1 METRANYT
9 LIGAFTLLVLAA
21 AFGFVY
27 WFMRPL
33 DAEGRKPFEIVYSG
47 TVSGLRQG
55 NSVTFNGIPVGQV
68 TTLGLVPGRPNEVL
82 VKVAVDANV
91 PILSD
96 SRAGLESQGLTGIV
110 IVSIRGGEADA
121 KPLPLGPNGVP
132 RIEAEGGTGM
142 AGLISTVQDV
152 ARRVNGILDAID
164 PEQVK
169 QIVANVESFTK
180 AVSDRSE
187 DVSSLLKRSNEIAGQ
202 LQELATKADAVLADL
217 KKASS
222 DPNGLVAQATDAA
235 TSVRKLADNLD
246 TRTAELTSQIKQ
258 FTGPGLRQFEA
269 LAADG
274 RRTLSDIDRTFRN
287 FERNPRQFIFGGSSV
302 PEYRR

>member
-9 LIGAFTLLVLAA
+9 IIGAFTLLVLAS

-33 DAEGRKPFEIVYSG
+33 TSENRKAYEIVYSG

-68 TTLGLVPGRPNEVL
+68 ASLGLRPDEPDEVL
-82 VKVAVDANV
+82 VRVDVDANV
-91 PILSD
+91 PVLSD
-96 SRAGLESQGLTGIV
+96 VQAGLESQGLTGIV
-110 IVSIRGGEADA
+110 IVSLRGGEPGA
-121 KPLPLGPNGVP
+121 KPLPLGPNGIP
-132 RIEAEGGTGM
+132 RIEAQGGTGM

-164 PEQVK
+164 PDQVK
-169 QIVANVESFTK
+169 QIVANVNSFSQ
-180 AVSDRSE
+180 ALSDHSE
-187 DVSSLLKRSNEIAGQ
+187 DLGSLIKRSNDIAGQ
-202 LQELATKADAVLADL
+202 LQDLATKADSVVADL

-222 DPNGLVAQATDAA
+222 DPNGLLNQATEAA
-235 TSVRKLADNLD
+235 TSVRRLADNID
-246 TRTAELTSQIKQ
+246 SRTADLSDQLKQ

-269 LAADG
+269 LAVDG
-274 RRTLSDIDRTFRN
+274 RRTLSDIDRTLRN
-287 FERNPRQFIFGGSSV
+287 FERNPRQFIFGGNSV
-302 PEYRR
+302 PDYRR

>member
-9 LIGAFTLLVLAA
+9 IIGAFTLLVMAG

-33 DAEGRKPFEIVYSG
+33 TNEDRKAYEIVYSG

-55 NSVTFNGIPVGQV
+55 NTVTFNGIPVGQV
-68 TTLGLVPGRPNEVL
+68 AKLGLIPEHPNEVL
-82 VKVAVDANV
+82 VRIDVDSNV
-91 PILSD
+91 PVLSD
-96 SRAGLESQGLTGIV
+96 ARAGLESQGLTGIV
-110 IVSIRGGEADA
+110 AVAIRGGEPGA
-121 KPLPLGPNGVP
+121 KPLTIGPNGLP
-132 RIEAEGGTGM
+132 RIAADGGSGM

-169 QIVANVESFTK
+169 QIVSNATAF
-180 AVSDRSE
+180 SDALASKSE
-187 DVSSLLKRSNEIAGQ
+187 DVASLLARANQIAGQ
-202 LQELATKADAVLADL
+202 LQDLATKADSVMADI
-217 KKASS
+217 KKASG
-222 DPNGLVAQATDAA
+222 DPDGVVNQAAEAA
-235 TSVRKLADNLD
+235 ASVRKLADNLD
-246 TRTAELTSQIKQ
+246 SRTAELAAQLKQ
-258 FTGPGLRQFEA
+258 FTGPGLRNFEA
-269 LAADG
+269 LAVDG
-274 RRTLSDIDRTFRN
+274 RRTLSELDRTLRN

>member
-9 LIGAFTLLVLAA
+9 LIGAFTLLVIAA

-33 DAEGRKPFEIVYSG
+33 DSEGRKPYEVVYSG

-55 NSVTFNGIPVGQV
+55 NAVTFNGIPVGQV
-68 TTLGLVPGRPNEVL
+68 TGLGLAPGKPDEVL
-82 VKVAVDANV
+82 VRIAVDGNV

-96 SRAGLESQGLTGIV
+96 ARAGLESQGLTGIV
-110 IVSIRGGEADA
+110 VVSIRGGEANA
-121 KPLPLGPNGVP
+121 KPLPIGPNGVP
-132 RIEAEGGTGM
+132 RLEADGGTGM
-142 AGLISTVQDV
+142 AGLIATVQDV
-152 ARRVNGILDAID
+152 ARRVNGILDAVD
-164 PEQVK
+164 PEKVK
-169 QIVANVESFTK
+169 EIVASVEHFTK
-180 AVSDRSE
+180 AVADRSE
-187 DVSSLLKRSNEIAGQ
+187 DVSTLLKRSNEIAGQ
-202 LQELATKADAVLADL
+202 LQELATRADSVLVDL
-217 KKASS
+217 KKASG
-222 DPNGLVAQATDAA
+222 DPDGLVAQATEAA

-246 TRTAELTSQIKQ
+246 TRTAELTEQIKQ

>member
-9 LIGAFTLLVLAA
+9 IIGAFTLLVMAGV
-21 AFGFVY
+21 FGFVY

-33 DAEGRKPFEIVYSG
+33 TNEDRKAYEIVYSG

-55 NSVTFNGIPVGQV
+55 NTVTFNGIPVGQV
-68 TTLGLVPGRPNEVL
+68 AKLGLVPDRPNEVL
-82 VKVAVDANV
+82 VRVDVDANV
-91 PILSD
+91 PVLSD
-96 SRAGLESQGLTGIV
+96 ARAGLESQGLTGIV
-110 IVSIRGGEADA
+110 AVAIRGGEPGA
-121 KPLPLGPNGVP
+121 KPLPIGPNGLP
-132 RIEAEGGTGM
+132 RITADGGSGM

-169 QIVANVESFTK
+169 QIVANATAF
-180 AVSDRSE
+180 SDALASKSE
-187 DVSSLLKRSNEIAGQ
+187 DVATLLSRANQIAGQ
-202 LQELATKADAVLADL
+202 LQDLATKADSVMGDI

-222 DPNGLVAQATDAA
+222 DPDGVVNQAAEAA
-235 TSVRKLADNLD
+235 ASVRKLADNLD
-246 TRTAELTSQIKQ
+246 ARTAELANQLKQ

-269 LAADG
+269 LAVDG
-274 RRTLSDIDRTFRN
+274 RRTLSDLDRTLRN

>member
-9 LIGAFTLLVLAA
+9 IIGAFTLLVLAG

-33 DAEGRKPFEIVYSG
+33 TSEDRKAYEIVYSG

-68 TTLGLVPGRPNEVL
+68 ASLGLLPDQPDEVL
-82 VKVAVDANV
+82 VRVDVDANV
-91 PILSD
+91 PVLSD
-96 SRAGLESQGLTGIV
+96 VQAGLESQGLTGIV
-110 IVSIRGGEADA
+110 IVSLRGGEPGA
-121 KPLPLGPNGVP
+121 KPIPLGPNGIP
-132 RIEAEGGTGM
+132 RIEAQGGTGM

-164 PEQVK
+164 PAQVK
-169 QIVANVESFTK
+169 QIVANVNSFSQ
-180 AVSDRSE
+180 ALSDRS
-187 DVSSLLKRSNEIAGQ
+187 DDLGSLIKRSNEIAGQ
-202 LQELATKADAVLADL
+202 LQDLATKADSVVADL
-217 KKASS
+217 KRASS
-222 DPNGLVAQATDAA
+222 DPNGLLNQATEAA
-235 TSVRKLADNLD
+235 TSVRRLADNID
-246 TRTAELTSQIKQ
+246 SRTADLSEQLKQ

-269 LAADG
+269 LAVDG
-274 RRTLSDIDRTFRN
+274 RRTLSDIDRTLRN
-287 FERNPRQFIFGGSSV
+287 FERNPRQFIFGGNSV

>member
-9 LIGAFTLLVLAA
+9 IIGAFTLLVLAG

-33 DAEGRKPFEIVYSG
+33 TNENRKAYEIVYSG

-55 NSVTFNGIPVGQV
+55 NTVTFNGIPVGQV
-68 TTLGLVPGRPNEVL
+68 AKLGLVPDRPSEVL
-82 VKVAVDANV
+82 VRVDVDSNV

-96 SRAGLESQGLTGIV
+96 ARAGLESQGLTGIV
-110 IVSIRGGEADA
+110 AVAIRGGEAGA
-121 KPLPLGPNGVP
+121 KPLPIGPSGLP
-132 RIEAEGGTGM
+132 RITADGGSGM
-142 AGLISTVQDV
+142 AGLIATVQDV

-169 QIVANVESFTK
+169 QIVSNATAF
-180 AVSDRSE
+180 SDALASKSE
-187 DVSSLLKRSNEIAGQ
+187 DVASLLARANQIAGQ
-202 LQELATKADAVLADL
+202 LQELATKADSVMMDI

-222 DPNGLVAQATDAA
+222 DPDGVVNQAAEAA
-235 TSVRKLADNLD
+235 ASVRKLADNLD
-246 TRTAELTSQIKQ
+246 SRTAELAAQLKQ
-258 FTGPGLRQFEA
+258 FTGPGLRNFEA
-269 LAADG
+269 LAVDG
-274 RRTLSDIDRTFRN
+274 RRTLSELDRTLRN

>member
-9 LIGAFTLLVLAA
+9 IIGAFTLLVLAG

-33 DAEGRKPFEIVYSG
+33 TSDNRRAYEIVYEG

-68 TTLGLVPGRPNEVL
+68 ASLGLLPDRPNEVL
-82 VKVAVDANV
+82 VRVDVDANV
-91 PILSD
+91 PVLSD
-96 SRAGLESQGLTGIV
+96 VQAGLESQGLTGIV
-110 IVSIRGGEADA
+110 IVSLRGGEPGA

-132 RIEAEGGTGM
+132 RMEAEGGTGM

-152 ARRVNGILDAID
+152 ARRINGILDAVD
-164 PEQVK
+164 PGQVK
-169 QIVANVESFTK
+169 QIVANVTTFSQ
-180 AVSDRSE
+180 ALSDHSE
-187 DVSSLLKRSNEIAGQ
+187 DVGSLLKRSNEIAGQ
-202 LQELATKADAVLADL
+202 LQDLATKADSIVSDL

-222 DPNGLVAQATDAA
+222 EPTGLLNQATEAA
-235 TSVRKLADNLD
+235 TSVRKLADNID
-246 TRTAELTSQIKQ
+246 ARTAELSAQLRQ

-269 LAADG
+269 LAVDG
-274 RRTLSDIDRTFRN
+274 RRTLSDIDRTLRN
-287 FERNPRQFIFGGSSV
+287 FERNPRQFLFGGNTV

>member
-9 LIGAFTLLVLAA
+9 IIGAFTLLVLAG

-33 DAEGRKPFEIVYSG
+33 TSDNRKAYEIVYSG

-68 TTLGLVPGRPNEVL
+68 ATLGLLPDRPNEVL
-82 VKVAVDANV
+82 VRVDIDANV

-96 SRAGLESQGLTGIV
+96 VQAGLESQGLTGIV
-110 IVSIRGGEADA
+110 IVSLRGGEPGA

-132 RIEAEGGTGM
+132 RIDAEGGTGM

-152 ARRVNGILDAID
+152 ARRINGILDAVD

-169 QIVANVESFTK
+169 QIVANVTSFSQ
-180 AVSDRSE
+180 ALSDHSE
-187 DVSSLLKRSNEIAGQ
+187 DVGSLLKRSNEIAGQ
-202 LQELATKADAVLADL
+202 LQDLATKADSIVADL

-222 DPNGLVAQATDAA
+222 EPDGLLNQATEAA

-246 TRTAELTSQIKQ
+246 ARTAELSEQLKH

-269 LAADG
+269 LAVDG
-274 RRTLSDIDRTFRN
+274 RRTLSDIDRTLRN

-302 PEYRR
+302 PDYRR

>member
-9 LIGAFTLLVLAA
+9 LIGAFTLAVLVA

-33 DAEGRKPFEIVYSG
+33 DSQGRKPYEIVYSG

-55 NSVTFNGIPVGQV
+55 NAVTFNGIPVGQV
-68 TTLGLVPGRPNEVL
+68 TSLGLLPGKPNEVL
-82 VKVAVDANV
+82 VKIGVDGNV

-110 IVSIRGGEADA
+110 IVSIRGGEANSA
-121 KPLPLGPNGVP
+121 PIPNGPNGVP

-152 ARRVNGILDAID
+152 AKRVNGILDAVD
-164 PEQVK
+164 PEKVR
-169 QIVANVESFTK
+169 QIVASVESFTK
-180 AVSDRSE
+180 AVGDRSE
-187 DVSSLLKRSNEIAGQ
+187 DVASLLKRSNEIAGQ

-222 DPNGLVAQATDAA
+222 DPNGLLAQATEAA
-235 TSVRKLADNLD
+235 TSVRKLAENLD
-246 TRTAELTSQIKQ
+246 TRTAQLTDEVKK
-258 FTGPGLRQFEA
+258 FTGPGLRQFES

-287 FERNPRQFIFGGSSV
+287 FERNPRQFIFGGSTV

>member
-21 AFGFVY
+21 AFGFIY

-33 DAEGRKPFEIVYSG
+33 DSEGRKPFEIVYSG

-55 NSVTFNGIPVGQV
+55 NAVTFNGIPVGQV
-68 TTLGLVPGRPNEVL
+68 TSLGLVPGKPNEVL
-82 VKVAVDANV
+82 VKVGVDANV

-132 RIEAEGGTGM
+132 RIEAEGGTGI
-142 AGLISTVQDV
+142 ASLISTVQDV

-169 QIVANVESFTK
+169 QIVANVDAFTK

-187 DVSSLLKRSNEIAGQ
+187 DVSSLLKRSNEIAAQ

-246 TRTAELTSQIKQ
+246 TRTAELTAQIKQ